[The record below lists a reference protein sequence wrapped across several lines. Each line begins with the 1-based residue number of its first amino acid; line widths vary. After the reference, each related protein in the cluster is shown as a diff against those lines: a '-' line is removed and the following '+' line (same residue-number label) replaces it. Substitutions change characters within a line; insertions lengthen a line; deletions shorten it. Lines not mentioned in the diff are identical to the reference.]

1 MVTIGLRTNKHFVK
15 TKLELVPV
23 YAGIP
28 DPQPAAFHEA
38 AAAKYIGMCRT
49 KFREIV
55 KEGLIPFAEHM
66 NGQTRIYLRYD
77 LDAYLKSLE
86 WRTMVKRE
94 VSPVVLRE
102 VIG

>member
-1 MVTIGLRTNKHFVK
+1 MSTLQLI
-15 TKLELVPV
+15 PV
-23 YAGIP
+23 HDRVC

-77 LDAYLKSLE
+77 LDTYLKSLK
-86 WRTMVKRE
+86 WRTMVERE